1 MSCSSAAR
9 KSRQGTLT
17 YGLRYDAQALAAA
30 FERRAHAR
38 VTPDAGLARVGLTLE
53 SGLGDRLLA
62 APLAAGTDVVFDV
75 DAVAIASAYC
85 LTIEGRCR
93 SSAGHASACD

>member
-1 MSCSSAAR
+1 
-9 KSRQGTLT
+9 
-17 YGLRYDAQALAAA
+17 
-30 FERRAHAR
+30 

-93 SSAGHASACD
+93 SSAGHASACDRAEQHGDNEEKTSLPESAIVRRKADACLEALCR